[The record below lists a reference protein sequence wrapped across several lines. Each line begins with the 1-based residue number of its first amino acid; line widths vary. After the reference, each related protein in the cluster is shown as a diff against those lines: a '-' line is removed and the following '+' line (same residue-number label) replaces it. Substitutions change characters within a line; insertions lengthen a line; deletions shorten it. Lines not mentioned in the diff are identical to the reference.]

1 MFRNPHRKTNNQAQ
15 IAVVGDRRY
24 SGWVQLGVHC
34 TIQVLGT
41 SFATLYAV
49 CSCPRMLQL
58 TPSSIVMQSVC
69 IIQCIFQYAF
79 RDTCKQGFVNA
90 AVQRT
95 TYQAGERLFG
105 EFQCPQC
112 HRKWASGNSWVN
124 TRQECLNC
132 RIMVSPHYQR
142 RLDMPAQETYTRDLD
157 KPHLTEMCEKCQQL
171 GRDCSRRW

>member
-1 MFRNPHRKTNNQAQ
+1 MRWLGTADT
-15 IAVVGDRRY
+15 VVGCNLECTAPTKCWARPL
-24 SGWVQLGVHC
+24 QL
-34 TIQVLGT
+34 
-41 SFATLYAV
+41 FMPYA
-49 CSCPRMLQL
+49 SCPRMPQL